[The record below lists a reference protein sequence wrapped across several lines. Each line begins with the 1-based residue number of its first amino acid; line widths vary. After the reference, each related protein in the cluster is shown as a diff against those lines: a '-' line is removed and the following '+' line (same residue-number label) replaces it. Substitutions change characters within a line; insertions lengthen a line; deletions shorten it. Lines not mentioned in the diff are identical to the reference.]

1 MGRPGA
7 RPDLAAPLRSTA
19 TIRERCSN
27 ILRAVEEGRSHHFT
41 LNRAQL
47 DEVVRRVEHITRQNY
62 PSLRIPYHS
71 RWRHFE
77 AGGVD
82 RRAELDAHLAGRD
95 QAAQAR
101 ARIDLTVVSVL
112 LDAGAGP
119 LWRYAEAES
128 GQNFSRSEGLGV
140 ASFRAFTQGHF
151 SSDAADPF
159 RVDAAALRCIDA
171 AMLAQMFQVRSD
183 NPLVGLDGRVALLQ
197 RLGQTM
203 LSQPDVFG
211 AIGRP
216 GGLFDS
222 LNPPGQADNPPARLA
237 APRVL
242 QALLDHLSPI
252 WLTGNQLQGVPL
264 GDCWQH
270 PLAGGNGLTA
280 GWVPFHKLSQ
290 WLTYSLLE
298 PFEWAGVT
306 LTDIDGLTGL
316 PEYRNGGLLLDAR
329 VIVPKD
335 PSFAARTY
343 TAADEPIIEWR
354 ALTVAL
360 IDELAPLVRVRLNKS
375 ADEMPLACILEGGT
389 WAAGREIAKTLREGG
404 SPPLKIESDGTVF

>member
-1 MGRPGA
+1 MSTEP
-7 RPDLAAPLRSTA
+7 PHLMAPLRLTA
-19 TIRERCSN
+19 TVRERCGN
-27 ILRAVEEGRSHHFT
+27 ILRAVEEGRSRHFT

-47 DEVVRRVEHITRQNY
+47 DEVARRVEHVTRQNY
-62 PSLRIPYHS
+62 PDLRIPYHS

-82 RRAELDAHLAGRD
+82 RKAELDAHLTSRHH
-95 QAAQAR
+95 AAQAR
-101 ARIDLTVVSVL
+101 ARIDLTLVSVL

-119 LWRYAEAES
+119 QWRYAEAES
-128 GQNFSRSEGLGV
+128 GQTFTRSEGLGV
-140 ASFRAFTQGHF
+140 ASFRAFMQGQF
-151 SSDAADPF
+151 SSDAGDPY
-159 RVDAAALRCIDA
+159 RVDSAALRRIDA
-171 AMLAQMFQVRSD
+171 ATLAQMFQVRPD

-203 LSQPDVFG
+203 RAQPEVFG
-211 AIGRP
+211 ADGRP
-216 GGLFDS
+216 GGLFDA
-222 LNPPGQADNPPARLA
+222 LTHHGQSHRLA

-252 WLTGNQLQGVPL
+252 WLTGSELQGMPL
-264 GDCWQH
+264 GDCWPH
-270 PLAGGNGLTA
+270 PLAGGTGITA
-280 GWVPFHKLSQ
+280 NWVPFHKLSQ

-298 PFEWAGVT
+298 PFEWAGTT
-306 LTDIDGLTGL
+306 LTELDGLTGL

-335 PSFAARTY
+335 TSFATRNY
-343 TAADEPIIEWR
+343 TAGDEAIVEWR

-360 IDELAPLVRVRLNKS
+360 IDELAPLVRQRLNKS

-389 WAAGREIAKTLREGG
+389 WAAGREIAKSLREGG